1 MNWRGLFSFTRW
13 TFSKIIFHEDK
24 SKLHKNFFVRS
35 NSIWPGLQTKADSR
49 KCYFFCQKQHEKFWA
64 QNSHLNRKK
73 KTFKCGKDSVSRPW
87 KNFIG
92 NAITLCVA
100 SLYFKAGNIISAKK
114 FESGSETF
122 LRVLFDLIFV
132 KRKLKFHLENFL
144 KYKGKLVIS
153 LKFLHEV
160 MFRNFW

>member
-35 NSIWPGLQTKADSR
+35 SSIWPGLQTKADSR

-64 QNSHLNRKK
+64 QNSQLNRKK

-122 LRVLFDLIFV
+122 LRLLFDLIFV
-132 KRKLKFHLENFL
+132 KWKIEISSWEFFKIQRKIGN
-144 KYKGKLVIS
+144 
-153 LKFLHEV
+153 
-160 MFRNFW
+160 